1 MVTIKCLHAR
11 VPKSESARNYT
22 LNLQIIWVEQK
33 CIFGDQMCSHILPT
47 LQKSN
52 KQECHYLDIQSSSLT
67 SDSVFQ
73 WHCSPAPDRAAT
85 VPQCAFPFHSH
96 LLPLPPSSPLSSH
109 KCFNRSGG
117 RSKESPLLT
126 RTKMNCV
133 RVQSFIVA
141 WHEITALGFCQGGCQ
156 LVNYNSGRQDWDK
169 QKIQWQLLHRTN
181 LSGLVNTKIHC
192 VNKDRQIHYA
202 IVCYFATAKEQVWIL
217 ENSRSHLKLICFYT
231 WDDWDIK

>member
-1 MVTIKCLHAR
+1 MYFWRPNVLSYPSNSVK
-11 VPKSESARNYT
+11 P
-22 LNLQIIWVEQK
+22 
-33 CIFGDQMCSHILPT
+33 
-47 LQKSN
+47 N

-85 VPQCAFPFHSH
+85 VPQCTFPLH
-96 LLPLPPSSPLSSH
+96 PPSSLPPPPLPLYSH

-133 RVQSFIVA
+133 RVQSFVVA
-141 WHEITALGFCQGGCQ
+141 WHEITARGFCQGGCQ

-169 QKIQWQLLHRTN
+169 QKIQWQLLHRTI

-192 VNKDRQIHYA
+192 VNKDRQLLYA
-202 IVCYFATAKEQVWIL
+202 IVCYCATAKEQVLIP
-217 ENSRSHLKLICFYT
+217 ENSPRHLNAICFYT
-231 WDDWDIK
+231 WDDWVIKKATINLTS